1 MPLEKTILVVED
13 TADIRATLRHF
24 LLLNGY
30 RVAEAS
36 SGQEAVDFVEQ
47 QCPDLILMDL
57 NMPHMDGL
65 QATERIRQ
73 CREICQRV
81 PIIAITAFDTYG
93 MRDAALAAGCNDYLL
108 KPIDLT
114 QLEQTIRQI
123 LADDL

>member
-1 MPLEKTILVVED
+1 MLTEKTILVVED
-13 TADIRATLRHF
+13 TEDIRSTLRHF

-30 RVAEAS
+30 RVAEAT

-57 NMPHMDGL
+57 NLPHMDGL

-73 CREICQRV
+73 CREICRRV

-93 MRDAALAAGCNDYLL
+93 MKDAALAAGCNDYIL
-108 KPIDLT
+108 KPIDLA

-123 LADDL
+123 LATDP